1 MKKQT
6 LDNNSLEQNALVT
19 KSLLRATGLA
29 FTLLAMPVFASSGER
44 TTYEY
49 ATVIDSRPIYQTVE
63 ISTPREE
70 CWNEEVV
77 VHRRDRS
84 DSNTPAIIGT
94 IIGGALG
101 NAVGHGKSNR
111 RVGTVVGA
119 VLGHSI
125 GRDIV
130 TANGSRERGRYE
142 TVRQCETVYEY
153 REEERV
159 VGYDVRYRYNDEE
172 YSVRMDE
179 EPGSQVRIR
188 VNVQPVF

>member
-1 MKKQT
+1 MNTQIIR
-6 LDNNSLEQNALVT
+6 NSKMQKSVIPGLGTKAL
-19 KSLLRATGLA
+19 LLVASVWATS
-29 FTLLAMPVFASSGER
+29 ASANTS
-44 TTYEY
+44 YEY
-49 ATVIDSRPIYQTVE
+49 AQVIDSRPVYQTVE
-63 ISTPREE
+63 VSSPREE

-77 VHRRDRS
+77 SHRRSHS
-84 DSNTPAIIGT
+84 DSRTPAIIGT

-130 TANGSRERGRYE
+130 AANGRNGETHYE
-142 TVRQCETVYEY
+142 TVRHCETVYEY
-153 REEERV
+153 HEEERLI
-159 VGYDVRYRYNDEE
+159 GYDVRYRYNDEE

-179 EPGSQVRIR
+179 EPGSQVRVR

>member
-1 MKKQT
+1 MV
-6 LDNNSLEQNALVT
+6 S
-19 KSLLRATGLA
+19 KSVLGCAGLA
-29 FTLLAMPVFASSGER
+29 LILLTTPALASSGER

-49 ATVIDSRPIYQTVE
+49 ATVIDSRPIYQIVE
-63 ISTPREE
+63 ISSPREE

-84 DSNTPAIIGT
+84 ESSTPAILGT

-130 TANGSRERGRYE
+130 TAGDGRDRSTHYE

-153 REEERV
+153 REEERLI
-159 VGYDVRYRYNDEE
+159 GYDVRYRYNNEE
-172 YSVRMDE
+172 YSVQMDE

>member
-130 TANGSRERGRYE
+130 TANASRERGRYE

>member
-1 MKKQT
+1 MSIQIIKKRKDRSSIQGC
-6 LDNNSLEQNALVT
+6 VGV
-19 KSLLRATGLA
+19 TGL
-29 FTLLAMPVFASSGER
+29 LLVASMWATSVSAN

-49 ATVIDSRPIYQTVE
+49 AQVIDSRPVYQTVE
-63 ISTPREE
+63 ISSPRQE

-77 VHRRDRS
+77 SHRRSHS
-84 DSNTPAIIGT
+84 DSRTPAIVGT

-101 NAVGHGKSNR
+101 NAVGHGKSNKR
-111 RVGTVVGA
+111 IGTVVGA

-130 TANGSRERGRYE
+130 AANGRNRDTYYE
-142 TVRQCETVYEY
+142 TVRHCETVYEY
-153 REEERV
+153 REEERLI
-159 VGYDVRYRYNDEE
+159 GYDVRYRYNNEE

-179 EPGSQVRIR
+179 EPGAEVRVR

>member
-1 MKKQT
+1 MKNHT
-6 LDNNSLEQNALVT
+6 PENSLETKALVR
-19 KSLLRATGLA
+19 KSLLKGTGLA
-29 FTLLAMPVFASSGER
+29 LALLASPVFASSGER

-130 TANGSRERGRYE
+130 SANGSREHRQYE

>member
-6 LDNNSLEQNALVT
+6 LDNNSLEQNALVR

-130 TANGSRERGRYE
+130 TANASRERGRYE

>member
-1 MKKQT
+1 MKTYPEFRRSVFVQ
-6 LDNNSLEQNALVT
+6 AV
-19 KSLLRATGLA
+19 AAAVGVMMAVPA
-29 FTLLAMPVFASSGER
+29 FADTR
-44 TTYEY
+44 YEY
-49 ATVIDSRPIYQTVE
+49 AQVVESRPVYRTVE
-63 ISTPREE
+63 VSVPRQE
-70 CWNEEVV
+70 CWDEEVA
-77 VHRRDRS
+77 HTSRARP

-101 NAVGHGKSNR
+101 NAVGHNKSNK

-130 TANGSRERGRYE
+130 ASNSRERVVRYE

-153 REEERV
+153 HDEERLI
-159 VGYDVRYRYNDEE
+159 GYDVVYRYNDQD
-172 YSVRMDE
+172 YSVRMDQD
-179 EPGSQVRIR
+179 PGDEVRVK

>member
-1 MKKQT
+1 MKNHT
-6 LDNNSLEQNALVT
+6 PNNSLHTNASARKT
-19 KSLLRATGLA
+19 LLRGTGLA
-29 FTLLAMPVFASSGER
+29 LALLAMPVFASSGER

-111 RVGTVVGA
+111 RIGTVVGA

-130 TANGSRERGRYE
+130 TANDSGERRQYE

>member
-1 MKKQT
+1 MKNTTQAPNRRIT
-6 LDNNSLEQNALVT
+6 LAVALALSGWMSTQALADTRYDYAPVLEA
-19 KSLLRATGLA
+19 R
-29 FTLLAMPVFASSGER
+29 PVYR
-44 TTYEY
+44 
-49 ATVIDSRPIYQTVE
+49 TVE
-63 ISTPREE
+63 VSTPREE
-70 CWNEEVV
+70 CWNEEVART
-77 VHRRDRS
+77 HRSGS
-84 DSNTPAIIGT
+84 DSHTPALIGT

-101 NAVGHGKSNR
+101 NAVGHGKSNK

-130 TANGSRERGRYE
+130 AANGRDRVVRYE

-153 REEERV
+153 HDEERLI
-159 VGYDVRYRYNDEE
+159 GYDVVYRYNDED

-179 EPGSQVRIR
+179 DPGDKVRVK